1 MAVDFTKI
9 NENNIGKLFDPSV
22 LPKNSTK
29 EEIISGAKDAVKY
42 NTMSFV
48 VSSPYYVPEIV
59 PILAG
64 STVIPCSCIAFPFG
78 ATTAKVKA
86 LETEE
91 AYKLG
96 ARAFDLV
103 MNIGAL
109 QDGNFKVV
117 QQELKDFKTAAQGA
131 VTKVIMDIEF
141 LTDKQIADGTKMI
154 VEAGIDYAKTSSGQF
169 TGPTLEQFIVMRDV
183 CKGTKT
189 KTKVAGVKFPRP
201 QNAYV
206 FLMAGADLIGTRA
219 AVPMINALPQMR
231 ELGLVPQ
238 YKG

>member
-9 NENNIGKLFDPSV
+9 NEKNVGKLFDPSV
-22 LPKNSTK
+22 LPKNSTRM
-29 EEIISGAKDAVKY
+29 EIVAGAEDAVKY

-48 VSSPYYVPEIV
+48 VSSPYYLPEV
-59 PILAG
+59 VQVLKG
-64 STVIPCSCIAFPFG
+64 TDVLPCSCIAFPFG
-78 ATTAKVKA
+78 ATDSKTKAAETATGV
-86 LETEE
+86 
-91 AYKLG
+91 KLG
-96 ARAFDLV
+96 AKAFDLV

-109 QDGNFKVV
+109 QDGDFKVV
-117 QQELKDFKTAAQGA
+117 EHELKEFKKASQGA

-141 LTDKQIADGTKMI
+141 LTNQQIADGTKMI
-154 VEAGIDYAKTSSGQF
+154 VEAGMDYAKTSSGQF
-169 TGPTLEQFIVMRDV
+169 TGPSLEQFIVMRDV
-183 CKGTKT
+183 CKGTST

-219 AVPMINALPQMR
+219 AVPMIQALEQMR
-231 ELGLVPQ
+231 GLGLVPE

>member
-1 MAVDFTKI
+1 MAIDFTKI
-9 NENNIGKLFDPSV
+9 NESNIGKLFDPSV

-29 EEIISGAKDAVKY
+29 EEIIAGAKDAVKY

-48 VSSPYYVPEIV
+48 VASPYYLPVIV
-59 PILAG
+59 DVLKG
-64 STVIPCSCIAFPFG
+64 SDVHACSCIGFPFG
-78 ATTAKVKA
+78 AIPSKVKA
-86 LETEE
+86 AETELGVS
-91 AYKLG
+91 LG
-96 ARAFDLV
+96 ATAFDFV

-109 QDGNFKVV
+109 QDGDFKVV
-117 QQELKDFKTAAQGA
+117 EQELKDFKTAAQGMC
-131 VTKVIMDIEF
+131 TKVIMDIEF
-141 LTDKQIADGTKMI
+141 LTDQQIADGTKMI

-169 TGPTLEQFIVMRDV
+169 TGPSLEQFIVMRDV

-206 FLMAGADLIGTRA
+206 FLMAGADIIGTRA
-219 AVPMINALPQMR
+219 AVPMINALAQMR
-231 ELGLVPQ
+231 EIGMVPQ

>member
-1 MAVDFTKI
+1 MAIDLSTI
-9 NENNIGKLFDPSV
+9 NESNVGKLFDPSV

-48 VSSPYYVPEIV
+48 VSSPYYIPEIV

-78 ATTAKVKA
+78 ATTAKAKA
-86 LETEE
+86 VETEE

-117 QQELKDFKTAAQGA
+117 QQELKDFKAAAQDA

-141 LTDKQIADGTKMI
+141 LTDKQIADGTKLI

-201 QNAYV
+201 QNAWV

-219 AVPMINALPQMR
+219 AVPMIEALPQMR
-231 ELGLVPQ
+231 QIGLVPP

>member
-9 NENNIGKLFDPSV
+9 NESNIGKLFDPSV

-29 EEIISGAKDAVKY
+29 EEIVAGAKDAVKY

-48 VSSPYYVPEIV
+48 VASPYYIPAIV
-59 PILAG
+59 PILKG
-64 STVIPCSCIAFPFG
+64 TTVIPCSCIAFPFG
-78 ATTAKVKA
+78 ATTGLAKA
-86 LETEE
+86 TETEE
-91 AYKLG
+91 GYKLG

-109 QDGNFKVV
+109 QDGDFKVV
-117 QQELKDFKTAAQGA
+117 QQELKDFKVAAQDG

-141 LTDKQIADGTKMI
+141 LTDQQIADGTKLI

-169 TGPTLEQFIVMRDV
+169 AGPSLEQFIIMRDV

-219 AVPMINALPQMR
+219 AVPMIQALPQMR
-231 ELGLVPQ
+231 EFGLVPQ

>member
-9 NENNIGKLFDPSV
+9 NESNIGKLFDPST
-22 LPKNSTK
+22 LAKNST
-29 EEIISGAKDAVKY
+29 EADIRAGAKDAAQY

-48 VSSPYYVPEIV
+48 VSAPYYLPVVVEELQGTDV
-59 PILAG
+59 L
-64 STVIPCSCIAFPFG
+64 PCTCIDFPFG
-78 ATTAKVKA
+78 ASLGVVKA
-86 LETEE
+86 FETEWGV
-91 AYKLG
+91 KLG

-109 QDGNFKVV
+109 QDGKFDVV
-117 QQELKDFKTAAQGA
+117 KQDLLDFKKAAQGA

-141 LTDKQIADGTKMI
+141 LTDQQIADGTKLI
-154 VEAGIDYAKTSSGQF
+154 VETGMDYAKTSSGQF
-169 TGPTLEQFIVMRDV
+169 TGPTLEQFLVMYNV

-206 FLMAGADLIGTRA
+206 FLMAGTDLIGTRA
-219 AVPMINALPQMR
+219 AVPMINALQQMR
-231 ELGLVPQ
+231 DLGIVPK

>member
-9 NENNIGKLFDPSV
+9 NESNVGKLFDPSV
-22 LPKNSTK
+22 LPKNTTK
-29 EEIISGAKDAVKY
+29 DEIISGAKDAVKY
-42 NTMSFV
+42 NTQSFV
-48 VSSPYYVPEIV
+48 ISSPYYLPVIV

-64 STVIPCSCIAFPFG
+64 SDVHPCSCIGFPFG
-78 ATTAKVKA
+78 AQPSATKA
-86 LETEE
+86 AETELGV
-91 AYKLG
+91 KLG
-96 ARAFDLV
+96 ATAFDFV

-109 QDGNFKVV
+109 QDGDFKVV
-117 QQELKDFKTAAQGA
+117 EQELKEFKIAAQGA
-131 VTKVIMDIEF
+131 ITKVIMDIEF
-141 LTDKQIADGTKMI
+141 LTDQQIKDGTRMI

-169 TGPTLEQFIVMRDV
+169 AGPSLEQFIAMRDV
-183 CKGTKT
+183 CAGTKT

-219 AVPMINALPQMR
+219 AVPMIQALPQMR
-231 ELGLVPQ
+231 KLGIVPE

>member
-9 NENNIGKLFDPSV
+9 NESNIGKLFDPSV

-29 EEIISGAKDAVKY
+29 EEVIAGAKDAAKY

-48 VSSPYYVPEIV
+48 VSSPYYIPEII

-64 STVIPCSCIAFPFG
+64 TSVIPCSCIAFPFG
-78 ATTAKVKA
+78 ATTGKVKA
-86 LETEE
+86 VETEE
-91 AYKLG
+91 GYRLG

-117 QQELKDFKTAAQGA
+117 EQELKDFKAAAQDA

-141 LTDKQIADGTKMI
+141 LTNQQIADGTKII
-154 VEAGIDYAKTSSGQF
+154 VEAGMDYAKTSSGQF
-169 TGPTLEQFIVMRDV
+169 DGPSLEQFIIMRDI

-189 KTKVAGVKFPRP
+189 QTKVAGVKFPRP

-219 AVPMINALPQMR
+219 AVPMIKALPQMR
-231 ELGLVPQ
+231 EIGLVPK
-238 YKG
+238 YTG